1 MGTRRSRGVTA
12 LAPAPERDNEPR
24 DDQWAIETASL
35 SDERTRVLKAQD
47 TFGVFDRYGDI
58 RFVTASQYGLYHA
71 GTRYLS
77 QFILTVD
84 GHRPILLNSWVKAD
98 NSLLVVEMT
107 TPDRYEGDRLKF
119 HKDTLHVFRARL
131 LRDGSLHE
139 HVRLMN
145 YGDVSVGVTLTLDF
159 GGDFADVFEV
169 RGIRRARRGVYLP
182 AHVGERGAELSY
194 RGLDDVRRVTRI
206 AFDRKPDC
214 IDEDSAEFRLQLV
227 PRAVYELFLSVSC
240 ELDDERRVVPSYREA
255 LDGSTREHEAERA
268 AGSIVETS
276 HAQFNEWIERSV
288 ADLHMLTTR
297 TADGPY
303 PYAGVPWFSTPFGR
317 DGIITAL
324 ETLWVEPQIARGVLK
339 FLAQRQADALAPEQ
353 DAEPGKILHELRQ
366 GEMAALGEVPFAKYY
381 GSVDSTPLFIMLAG
395 AYYDRTGDLPFIRE
409 LWQAITRALDW
420 IGRFGDRD
428 GDGYVEYERHSERG
442 LEHQGWKD
450 SFDAVFHADG
460 SLARGPIALCEVQ
473 GYVYAAKLAA
483 SRLAERLGDREM
495 SAMLRRQAEDL
506 RTQFNRDFWCAE
518 LGTFALAL
526 DGEKRRCQVRTSN
539 PGQALATG
547 IVDQQYVA
555 ELSKTLMSDDSFN
568 GWGVR
573 TVAASEARFNPMS
586 YHNGSLWP
594 HDNALIALGL
604 ARYASKESALRIL
617 TGLFEASTFMDLN
630 RLPELFCGFPRY
642 SGQGPTLYPVA
653 CSPQAWASAAV
664 FQLLCACVGLTFSP
678 AKPQLLFEHPVLPAY
693 LSWVK
698 VTNLQVGAG
707 FVDLMLTRHAYDVSI
722 NVTQKAGDVDVA
734 ILV

>member
-12 LAPAPERDNEPR
+12 LAAEPNDGPR
-24 DDQWAIETASL
+24 DEQWAIEGASL
-35 SDERTRVLKAQD
+35 SDERSRVLKAQD

-58 RFVTASQYGLYHA
+58 RYLAGSQYGLYHA

-77 QFILTVD
+77 QFVLTLG

-98 NSLLVVEMT
+98 NSVLVVEMT
-107 TPDRYEGDRLKF
+107 TPDRYEGDRLQF
-119 HKDTLHVFRARL
+119 RKDTIHVFRARL

-145 YGDVSVGVTLTLDF
+145 YGDISVGLTLTLDF

-169 RGIRRARRGVYLP
+169 RGIRRTRRGSYLP
-182 AHVGERGAELSY
+182 ARVGDRGAELSY
-194 RGLDDVRRVTRI
+194 RGLDDVRRVTRV
-206 AFDRKPDC
+206 AFDRQPDC
-214 IDEDSAEFRLQLV
+214 IDEDSAEFRIELV
-227 PRAVYELFLSVSC
+227 PRAAYELFLSVSC
-240 ELDDERRVVPSYREA
+240 ELDSERRVVPSYREA
-255 LDGSTREHEAERA
+255 LESSIHEHEADRA
-268 AGSIVETS
+268 SSATVETS
-276 HAQFNEWIERSV
+276 HAQFNEWLERSV

-297 TADGPY
+297 TTDGPY

-324 ETLWVEPQIARGVLK
+324 EMLWVEPELARGVLT
-339 FLAQRQADALAPEQ
+339 FLAARQATNQVPEQ

-366 GEMAALGEVPFAKYY
+366 GEMAALGEVPFAQYY
-381 GSVDSTPLFIMLAG
+381 GSVDSTPLFVMLAG
-395 AYYDRTGDLPFIRE
+395 AYYDRTADLAFIRA
-409 LWQAITRALDW
+409 LWPSITRALTW
-420 IGRFGDRD
+420 IDKYGDRD
-428 GDGYVEYERHSERG
+428 GDGYIEYERHSARG

-460 SLARGPIALCEVQ
+460 SFARGPIALCEVQ
-473 GYVYAAKLAA
+473 GYAYAARVAA
-483 SRLAERLGDREM
+483 SRLAEQLGEREK
-495 SAMLRRQAEDL
+495 SASLQRQAEEL

-526 DGEKRRCQVRTSN
+526 DGEKRPCRVRASN
-539 PGQALATG
+539 AGQALATG
-547 IVDQQYVA
+547 IVAQEHVA
-555 ELSKTLMSDDSFN
+555 ALAQTLMSDESFN

-573 TVAASEARFNPMS
+573 TVAHSEARFNPMS

-604 ARYASKESALRIL
+604 ARYAKKEHALRIL
-617 TGLFEASTFMDLN
+617 TGLFDASTFMDLN

-642 SGQGPTLYPVA
+642 VGQGPTLYPVA

-664 FQLLCACVGLTFSP
+664 FQLLCACVGLTFS
-678 AKPQLLFEHPVLPAY
+678 ASKPQLLFDHPALPAY
-693 LSWVK
+693 LNWVK
-698 VTNLQVGAG
+698 VSNLQVGGG

-722 NVTQKAGDVDVA
+722 NVTQKSGDIDVA
-734 ILV
+734 TLV